1 MTRATIPRPPLAPPV
16 KLTRERFGLTWRD
29 DWAWLRDPAY
39 PVAREPAILAYL
51 ESENAHTRA
60 MLAPHE
66 ALIGRLHAELKGRLT
81 EDDASVPVQDGD
93 FFYQWAFAPG
103 AQYRAWLRR
112 RIDQGVL
119 ETILDENALAAG
131 LPYLNLRA
139 LAPSPDGRLIAY
151 TVDTDGSERFRLW
164 VKDLTTGVELEHAVA
179 NTSGTVV
186 WAEDGC
192 TLLYVELNDQ
202 LRPWRVRAHTLGTA
216 QGSDSVVYAEED
228 PAFFVSI
235 GKTRDDRFLVI
246 GTGTHVTRE
255 LRVIPA
261 DRPHAPPG
269 IVAARRE
276 GHRYALD
283 HAHGAFWIVTNDRHE
298 NFRLVRA
305 TESDPGEAG
314 WEEVIAGS
322 DDRYLLAASCFAD
335 FMVLTERIDGL
346 ADVRIRSWAGEEH
359 VVAFAEDVYTAGLGD
374 NREFQTDTVRI
385 GYSSMIT
392 PPSVIDYV
400 VPTRELIV
408 RKVQAIPSG
417 YDRTLYRTQRVMAP
431 APDGERVPVTLVWR
445 DGFVRDG
452 NGPVFMYGYGAYG
465 SGNDPTFNLH
475 RLSLLDRGFCFA
487 LAHVRGGD
495 ELGWR
500 WYRQGKLTDKENSF
514 TDFIAI
520 AEHLIKERWTRAG
533 NIAIRGGSAGG
544 LLVGAVL
551 NMHPELWRCA
561 IADVPFVDIVNT
573 MSDPS
578 LPLTPIEWPEWGNP
592 LEDQQALALM
602 LRYSPYDN
610 VRPQAYPAMFV
621 TAGIADPRVTYW
633 EPAKWVARLRATGTG
648 ASPLLLKTNMEAGH
662 FGKSGRYDALL
673 DLAEQYAFLFD
684 VFGMADHR
692 AAPSRQKAIGP
703 PSSDHDTRSSTA
715 GACVTRRRI
724 SSGSTFERDI
734 GYSRAVVEDGWV
746 LVSGTTGFD
755 YRAMTIAPDILAQCR
770 QCLANIEAA
779 LAEAGCG
786 VEDVV
791 RVRYLL
797 PDAADFAPCWPLLRE
812 AFGRAAP
819 AATMMVVGLADPRMR
834 IEIEVTARLPACD

>member
-1 MTRATIPRPPLAPPV
+1 MTRATIPLPPLAPRV
-16 KLTRERFGLTWRD
+16 TLTRARFGVSWPD

-39 PVAREPAILAYL
+39 PALRDPAVVAHL
-51 ESENAHTRA
+51 EAENAYTRA

-66 ALIGRLHAELKGRLT
+66 AQVERLHAELKGRLT
-81 EDDASVPVQDGD
+81 EDDASVPVQDGGFD
-93 FFYQWAFAPG
+93 YQWAFAPG
-103 AQYRAWLRR
+103 AQYRTWLRR
-112 RIDQGVL
+112 RLGGGAL

-139 LAPSPDGRLIAY
+139 VTPSPDGRLVAY

-164 VKDLTTGVELEHAVA
+164 VKDLVTGVELEHAVT

-186 WAEDGC
+186 WAEDGR

-216 QGSDSVVYAEED
+216 QGRDRVVYAEDD

-269 IVAARRE
+269 IVAPRRE

-298 NFRLVRA
+298 NFRRVRA
-305 TESDPGEAG
+305 TEGAPREGA
-314 WEEVIAGS
+314 WEEVIAGR
-322 DDRYLLAASCFAD
+322 DERYLLAASCFAD
-335 FMVLTERIDGL
+335 FMVLSERIDGL
-346 ADVRIRSWAGEEH
+346 ADVRILSWAGDEH
-359 VVAFAEDVYTAGLGD
+359 VISFAEEVYTAALGD
-374 NREFQTDTVRI
+374 NREFATDIVRI

-408 RKVQAIPSG
+408 RKVQQIASG
-417 YDRTLYRTQRVMAP
+417 YDKALYRTERVMAP
-431 APDGERVPVTLVWR
+431 APDGAGVPVTLVWR

-452 NGPVFMYGYGAYG
+452 SGPVFMYGYGAYG

-500 WYRQGKLTDKENSF
+500 WYREGKLARKENSF

-520 AEHLIKERWTRAG
+520 AEHLIAEGWTRAG

-551 NMHPELWRCA
+551 NMRPELWRCA

-592 LEDQQALALM
+592 LEDADALALM

-610 VRPQAYPAMFV
+610 VRAQAYPAMFV

-633 EPAKWVARLRATGTG
+633 EPAKWVARLRAAKTDRH
-648 ASPLLLKTNMEAGH
+648 PLLLKTNMEAGH

-684 VFGMADHR
+684 VFDMADR
-692 AAPSRQKAIGP
+692 RTEPRRQEP
-703 PSSDHDTRSSTA
+703 TRSPSWS
-715 GACVTRRRI
+715 R
-724 SSGSTFERDI
+724 SGET
-734 GYSRAVVEDGWV
+734 
-746 LVSGTTGFD
+746 
-755 YRAMTIAPDILAQCR
+755 Q
-770 QCLANIEAA
+770 
-779 LAEAGCG
+779 
-786 VEDVV
+786 
-791 RVRYLL
+791 
-797 PDAADFAPCWPLLRE
+797 
-812 AFGRAAP
+812 
-819 AATMMVVGLADPRMR
+819 
-834 IEIEVTARLPACD
+834 